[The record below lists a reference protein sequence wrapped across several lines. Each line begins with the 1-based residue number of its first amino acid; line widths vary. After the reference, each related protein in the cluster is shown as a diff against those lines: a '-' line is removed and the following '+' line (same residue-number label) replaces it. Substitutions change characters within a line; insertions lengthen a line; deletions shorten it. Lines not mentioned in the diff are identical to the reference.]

1 MLFWILCLI
10 FLIETNKK
18 GTEFRI
24 EQKKKRETANDV
36 SVSSKKNKVFE
47 GFFGDC
53 QWTQYSLRMAS
64 QPNSVLK
71 AK

>member
-36 SVSSKKNKVFE
+36 SVS
-47 GFFGDC
+47 
-53 QWTQYSLRMAS
+53 
-64 QPNSVLK
+64 
-71 AK
+71 